1 MKLNRAH
8 QFDTLIE
15 IVEAITQDPT
25 KYTDG
30 EVLDLIW
37 KILERE
43 GFRLGAIMSTK
54 YPNGIMKHLIK

>member
-8 QFDTLIE
+8 QFDTLIG
-15 IVEAITQDPT
+15 IVEAITQDPKT
-25 KYTDG
+25 HTDG

-43 GFRLGAIMSTK
+43 GFNLGAIMIKKGFNQT
-54 YPNGIMKHLIK
+54 PLHLVK